1 MSNKQPATSE
11 YKGLYAQSTDNEDED
26 YPPQFTTLA
35 TELEKC
41 KLLFNTSK
49 ATSSKFK
56 LTF

>member
-1 MSNKQPATSE
+1 MSNKQPASE

-41 KLLFNTSK
+41 KF
-49 ATSSKFK
+49 
-56 LTF
+56 